1 MPNWCD
7 NQITIT
13 GPNSVIDKIEKIVKE
28 EENTDLSSKEKGE
41 TPGLLQFIHPMPK
54 ELLDTEAGP
63 IAKTKAEKNAR
74 QSRKLE
80 FGAENWYDWRV
91 NNWGTKWEVHEFYGV
106 DRQYLTEQN
115 EGEST
120 ISFAFSSAWA
130 PPIGAYEKFVE
141 DHEECSLKAYYYE
154 GGCDF
159 MGCWDN
165 GIDDCFNPS
174 DYKSDDDFWQD
185 GIGSTLDDVFNIT
198 ESMAEYESEQ
208 EQEKLNEDVY
218 RYSKGEKVNM
228 GGDA

>member
-7 NQITIT
+7 NQLSIT

-28 EENTDLSSKEKGE
+28 ESNNAEN
-41 TPGLLQFIHPMPK
+41 GLLQFFHPMPK

-91 NNWGTKWEVHEFYGV
+91 NNWGTKWEVNEFYGV
-106 DRQYLTEQN
+106 DRQHINDSLD
-115 EGEST
+115 EST
-120 ISFAFSSAWA
+120 ISFGFSSAWS
-130 PPIGAYEKFVE
+130 PPINAYEKFLE
-141 DHEECSLKAYYYE
+141 DNSDCFIRAYYYE

-159 MGCWDN
+159 MGLWED
-165 GIDDCFNPS
+165 GIDDCYAPS
-174 DYKSDDDFWQD
+174 DYKSTDDFWQD

-198 ESMAEYESEQ
+198 ESMAEYEQ
-208 EQEKLNEDVY
+208 EELDNEDVY
-218 RYSKGEKVNM
+218 KYSKGEKVNI
-228 GGDA
+228 GEDV